1 MGTTRKFT
9 VRTMA
14 VAALIGAFGAFGA
27 TGTAMASADTVV
39 DLDPKNNA
47 GAYCTV
53 IDDDGSV
60 ETLYSNLECTVAQSD
75 IESEQRAED
84 RREARRTSK

>member
-14 VAALIGAFGAFGA
+14 VAALIGAFGA